1 MNAPA
6 EPDPDRFFAPL
17 TGASGIVAA
26 VSGGPDS
33 MALMG
38 LLAGWRHP
46 GRPTVFVATVDHG
59 LRPGSAGEAALVAQ
73 EAERLGLPHRMLRW
87 EGPKPSRGLPEAARE
102 ARYRLLVTLACETGA
117 SHLVT
122 AHTQDDQAETVL
134 MRLARGSGPAGLAG
148 MRPEVERDGIRH
160 LRPLLGIA
168 KADLVAL
175 CRRNGWPFV
184 EDPTNRDEAFA
195 RPRWRRL
202 APALA
207 AEGLTP
213 DRLAQLAG
221 RMLRA
226 DQALDVKSKA
236 ALAAARRP
244 EGDLEAGALLAE
256 PLEIAIRALALALA
270 EMRPAG
276 EPLRL
281 ERVEACTEAVLTAA
295 REGRALRRTLG
306 GVLLNLDPRG
316 RLTLAPEPARRRGR
330 PALALESVPHSG
342 SVEHIPVNGPNEI
355 CSGDGPGPHRGR

>member
-6 EPDPDRFFAPL
+6 EPDPDRLFAPL
-17 TGASGIVAA
+17 TSASGIVAA

-38 LLAGWRHP
+38 LLARWRQP

-59 LRPGSAGEAALVAQ
+59 LRPGSAGEAALVAR
-73 EAERLGLPHRMLRW
+73 EAERIGLPHRLLRW
-87 EGPKPSRGLPEAARE
+87 EGPKPVRGLPEAARE
-102 ARYRLLVTLACETGA
+102 ARYGLLVALSRETGA

-122 AHTQDDQAETVL
+122 AHTRDDQAETVL

-202 APALA
+202 APVLA

-213 DRLAQLAG
+213 DRLAQLAE

-226 DQALDVKSKA
+226 DQALDDKSRA

-244 EGDLEAGALLAE
+244 DRGLEAGALLAE
-256 PLEIAIRALALALA
+256 PLEIAVRALALAVA
-270 EMRPAG
+270 EVRSVG

-281 ERVEACTEAVLTAA
+281 ERVEGCTEAVLAAA

-306 GVLLNLDPRG
+306 GVLLTLDPRG
-316 RLTLAPEPARRRGR
+316 RLTLTPEPVRRRGR
-330 PALALESVPHSG
+330 LALAPDPVPHPG
-342 SVEHIPVNGPNEI
+342 SAEHIPVKDTNEM
-355 CSGDGPGPHRGR
+355 CSGDEPGPSRRR